1 MAFYYP
7 EGSFGPICDVIL
19 PPTETV
25 YAPPGGLLPP
35 EDPSTTVIGDPR
47 IVPDEGDPIQNI
59 FPGLPRFLRQNCK
72 VRPDGSFYD
81 CEYVYDLPVTW
92 DCTGQNPPKEGC
104 AGVFPTPNF
113 DFDPS
118 FFVPRL
124 DADSCIAWDPEINI
138 KPIKYFTPS
147 GTTITKYRK
156 QKSTPITY
164 PVTSATQETIVA
176 NDLTIQFDS
185 TGDNLIVSGS
195 AGNGRVELELDWDDN
210 PITVG
215 TALGKIEVNGLKFI
229 QHYCRNVEDLSL
241 TLSGTSLLSWGSG
254 TTERGGFRKPTEHYG
269 IGNQYIAFG
278 TAGTSP
284 FNSLQ
289 TTRTAAVTLDLDS
302 ANHIFVYA
310 TLGNDKNGGETV
322 NNSGEGLRIVWPDG
336 TENDVED
343 LQAQQDSG
351 QSVNTF
357 KQRNSKFRYCEVR
370 VPVAFRTSNTTVQ
383 FKQTIVNST
392 GELRTTDN
400 VSLSAF
406 FNQLGDLEITGQG
419 SGTLQLDYDWND
431 DPNKY
436 GTAVSTI
443 NVKNQTFTQVA
454 NTLSASFKQDGTGI
468 IVQGSGT
475 TTMTLQ
481 FEWNDSYSISG
492 RAVGK
497 LVIAG
502 QTFEQTS
509 SSVGSLT
516 RSFSVTGG
524 QEYLWTITGQS
535 STAGYRLKDGAI
547 QWDDNAVNG
556 FDKNAE
562 MVISLGGGG
571 NTGSQTRSIP
581 ISAGET
587 INVTYNDN
595 TGGYRLVDNG
605 KVVCLMDNDNN
616 DCNGNLRIGPITMD
630 AISTSDPNCFDSI
643 AIARIG
649 YRAGGSGANIEEA
662 TVRRSKVMNAGTYP
676 ITYTDRAQAPTRD
689 ETFTKLKF
697 KDYGPRN
704 TNATFSVASG
714 GNDATTVVTEGYWSD
729 EGNKYAVWVNP
740 EQCTLPLQQQTVT
753 YLIPIPATDTY
764 TITGGSDDSMSVFL
778 NNSSTPLTNF
788 NNAVGGIF
796 AGGSYNTP
804 YSETLTINGGILT
817 LVVKCNNS
825 AAGFVDG
832 DGNPIGNAFNWKR
845 NPGGWY
851 LKICRGSSCYGGPQS
866 PWVKSGPH
874 QRWNALM
881 NKYAAYPSNVETLTG
896 VAHSASVQVNI
907 MQAGNYVMEVSAD
920 NSADFTF
927 DGVSIGSQSGFA
939 SSSTI
944 NINNVSIGPHIIG
957 VTVTN
962 AAPAAGNADVW
973 SKNPGGVAYTMKLA
987 GSSTV
992 SASFNS
998 SGGIT
1003 TTGTGSR
1010 EFTLDFEWDDNPSD
1024 AGTALGTYRIAGVNF
1039 RQTPGQTSGNTSQ
1052 VVILEGGRTYNATIV
1067 ANSGGF
1073 RLKNNN
1079 SQLCFMDRDGDDCN
1093 AKLDITP
1100 GANVDFFA
1108 STSLDLTT
1116 RSASNLG
1123 NLIWNTRDSVGY
1135 ELTTI
1140 ASEGGY

>member
-25 YAPPGGLLPP
+25 YQRPGGLLPP
-35 EDPSTTVIGDPR
+35 EDPSIIVIGDPR
-47 IVPDEGDPIQNI
+47 DDPPEGPPTRNL
-59 FPGLPRFLRQNCK
+59 FPGLPRFISQRCK
-72 VRPDGSFYD
+72 VRPDGTFHD

-104 AGVFPTPNF
+104 AGVFPNPNF
-113 DFDPS
+113 NFDPT

-124 DADSCIAWDPEINI
+124 DVDSCIAWDPEINI

-156 QKSTPITY
+156 QKSTPLTY
-164 PVTSATQETIVA
+164 PVTSATQETIVT
-176 NDLTIQFDS
+176 NDMVVQFDS

-195 AGNGRVELELDWDDN
+195 ATSGRVALELNWDDD
-210 PITVG
+210 PKTKD
-215 TALGKIEVNGLKFI
+215 TALGKIEVNGLKFV
-229 QHYCRNVEDLSL
+229 QHICNNVEDLSL
-241 TLSGTSLLSWGSG
+241 TLSGTSLVSWGNG
-254 TTERGGFRKPTEHYG
+254 RGERGGFRKPNEHDN

-278 TAGTSP
+278 TSGTSP
-284 FNSLQ
+284 FSSLQ
-289 TTRTAAVTLDLDS
+289 TTRTAAVTLDLDN

-310 TLGNDKNGGETV
+310 TLGNDTNGGETV
-322 NNSGEGLRIVWPDG
+322 NNSGEGLKIVWPDG
-336 TENDVED
+336 TQNDVVD
-343 LQAQQDSG
+343 LEAQQDSG
-351 QSVNTF
+351 QSVKTF

-370 VPVAFRTSNTTVQ
+370 VPVAFRNSNTTVQ
-383 FKQTIVNST
+383 FKQTIQNSS
-392 GELRTTDN
+392 GELQTSNN

-419 SGTLQLDYDWND
+419 SGTLQLDFDWND
-431 DPNKY
+431 DPNNA

-443 NVKNQTFTQVA
+443 EVGGQTFTQ
-454 NTLSASFKQDGTGI
+454 
-468 IVQGSGT
+468 SG
-475 TTMTLQ
+475 
-481 FEWNDSYSISG
+481 E
-492 RAVGK
+492 K
-497 LVIAG
+497 
-502 QTFEQTS
+502 
-509 SSVGSLT
+509 
-516 RSFSVTGG
+516 
-524 QEYLWTITGQS
+524 
-535 STAGYRLKDGAI
+535 
-547 QWDDNAVNG
+547 
-556 FDKNAE
+556 
-562 MVISLGGGG
+562 
-571 NTGSQTRSIP
+571 GSQSKNIS
-581 ISAGET
+581 ISAGQT

-605 KVVCLMDNDNN
+605 RVVCLMDGDDD
-616 DCNGNLRIGPITMD
+616 DCNGNLRVGNITMD
-630 AISTSDPNCFDSI
+630 AISTNDPNCFDSI

-649 YRAGGSGANIEEA
+649 YRAGGSGGDVEEA
-662 TVRRSKVMNAGTYP
+662 TVRRSKVMQTGTYP

-689 ETFTKLKF
+689 NTFTKLKF
-697 KDYGPRN
+697 KDSGGN
-704 TNATFSVASG
+704 DTNATFSVAADG
-714 GNDATTVVTEGYWSD
+714 DDATTVVTQGYWSD
-729 EGNKYAVWVNP
+729 EGNRYAVWVNP

-764 TITGGSDDSMSVFL
+764 TITGGSDDTMSVFL
-778 NNSSTPLTNF
+778 NNSSTALSNF

-796 AGGSYNTP
+796 AGGSYTTP
-804 YSETLTINGGILT
+804 YSETLTINGGTLT
-817 LVVKCNNS
+817 LVVRCTNS
-825 AAGFVDG
+825 AAGFLDG
-832 DGNPIGNAFNWKR
+832 DGNPIGNAYNWNR

-851 LKICRGSSCYGGPQS
+851 LKICRGSSCYGGATS

-874 QRWNALM
+874 QAWNALM
-881 NKYAAYPSNVETLTG
+881 NKYAVYPSNVETLTG
-896 VAHSASVQVNI
+896 VPHSASVQVNI
-907 MQAGNYVMEVSAD
+907 TQAGNYVMEVSAD
-920 NSADFTF
+920 NSADYTF

-992 SASFNS
+992 NASFNS

-1052 VVILEGGRTYNATIV
+1052 VVILEGGRTYNAVIV
-1067 ANSGGF
+1067 SNSGGF

-1093 AKLDITP
+1093 AQLDITP

-1135 ELTTI
+1135 EITTS